1 MHKDL
6 SEFDI
11 PQLALHPSSNNFW
24 EHKKCFK
31 KCVKDMKTAFFD
43 EQKKNH
49 DFLQKIAYRSISRH
63 KYLFHK
69 KTMN

>member
-24 EHKKCFK
+24 EHKKCFR

-43 EQKKNH
+43 EKEESCSSKKQLIT
-49 DFLQKIAYRSISRH
+49 FYI
-63 KYLFHK
+63 
-69 KTMN
+69 